1 MLQLNP
7 RGTIM
12 SAGRYTL
19 LTIGLIL
26 SSLFT
31 TQITKADEIRV
42 AVVDMDRVLNESTAA
57 KAIRADLEK
66 VKNTKK
72 KELETKKNS
81 LTQLESKLKE
91 KKVSSTSK
99 EADDFRARA
108 RDFARLAHD
117 AEEDLKREYLK
128 STKILVEKA
137 QKIIND
143 YAAELKLTLVL
154 ERGSTQRS
162 TVLYSTNTLDITN
175 EIITRMN
182 AQK

>member
-1 MLQLNP
+1 MAVA
-7 RGTIM
+7 R
-12 SAGRYTL
+12 SFL
-19 LTIGLIL
+19 LIIGLIF
-26 SSLFT
+26 SSFFSTLFATQVT
-31 TQITKADEIRV
+31 TAEEIRV
-42 AVVDMDRVLNESTAA
+42 AVVDMDRVLNESTVA
-57 KAIRADLEK
+57 KAKRAELEK

-72 KELETKKNS
+72 KDLELKKNS
-81 LTQLESKLKE
+81 LTQLEAKLKE
-91 KKVSSTSK
+91 KKVTASSK

-128 STKILVEKA
+128 STKTLVEKA

-143 YAAELKLTLVL
+143 YASELKLTLVL
-154 ERGSTQRS
+154 ERGSSQRS
-162 TVLYSTNTLDITN
+162 TVLYSTNALDITN